1 MSDKQGWK
9 ERLRGDVRLTLPEK
23 PDIVGR
29 YTSCERFLPEDQKPV
44 RAWIAAGAAC
54 AAVLIAL
61 AAFTIPYVAGSLPK
75 EPGIGPGEAESS
87 TGMEDSRIRA
97 AFAAY
102 WAENG
107 GEPWSADAFGLLGTC
122 GDYAVVTYAGPGD
135 DAVHS
140 ILLDGYTFLSPAIYS
155 PSPLGMYIV
164 WSDRVSTLE
173 DAAADGSVQAADV
186 WRMLPKERRG
196 AGGSSAALPTTA
208 TSAVQTP
215 FFYATILESLNGS
228 YMVRPEADFKYAGER
243 VHVSAPK
250 GAPVFEAGDRI
261 TVYYDGRIMETY
273 PPQVNALRI
282 EACTVQTT
290 NPGPQV
296 KTTGKPPASVTNPS
310 TPGARGEMA
319 GRLFDH
325 LEKIG
330 AWPKGMYERA
340 AFTETVPVL
349 YDGISYTVF
358 RQHMGAH
365 WDAQLDGKPYSEDI
379 GGYTFTGGQ
388 MAPYSLAIYVVTRD
402 EVLTLQEAYEQGK
415 VDIAALHAAMYP
427 DEKN

>member
-155 PSPLGMYIV
+155 PSPLGVYIV

-173 DAAADGSVQAADV
+173 DAAAAGSVQAADV
-186 WRMLPKERRG
+186 WRMLPKERQG
-196 AGGSSAALPTTA
+196 AGPATLLTTTTA
-208 TSAVQTP
+208 ATQTP
-215 FFYATILESLNGS
+215 FFYATILESLNGA
-228 YMVRPEADFKYAGER
+228 YMVKPGAGFPDSGNEAF
-243 VHVSAPK
+243 VSVPNGSPAFQP
-250 GAPVFEAGDRI
+250 GDRVI
-261 TVYYDGRIMETY
+261 IYFDGTVMETY

-310 TPGARGEMA
+310 TPRARRNGGPPVRSPGEN
-319 GRLFDH
+319 RCL
-325 LEKIG
+325 
-330 AWPKGMYERA
+330 
-340 AFTETVPVL
+340 
-349 YDGISYTVF
+349 
-358 RQHMGAH
+358 
-365 WDAQLDGKPYSEDI
+365 AQRHVR
-379 GGYTFTGGQ
+379 TGGVHRNRSS
-388 MAPYSLAIYVVTRD
+388 AV
-402 EVLTLQEAYEQGK
+402 
-415 VDIAALHAAMYP
+415 
-427 DEKN
+427 